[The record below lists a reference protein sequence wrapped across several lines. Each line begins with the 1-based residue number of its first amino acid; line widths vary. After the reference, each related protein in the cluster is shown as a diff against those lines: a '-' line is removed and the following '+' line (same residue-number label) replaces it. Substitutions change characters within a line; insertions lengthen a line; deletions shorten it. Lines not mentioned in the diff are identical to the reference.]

1 MIEVLCKY
9 TKNPCF
15 QTKSLKNCCFGA
27 KIPHRL
33 PIYTDERQGFNSH
46 FCTNELIMI
55 QRIQSVFLFLV
66 DIVLVVLL
74 FVPNA
79 YTRFTAM
86 ETTEVAGITL
96 LDQPVML
103 VAQIVL
109 CILAAATMA
118 MFRNRSLQMKLCMVG
133 VVLSAIFSGLLAY
146 PMMVT
151 LPGIEVTAGPGLYI
165 SLANILL
172 FLLARMFIKKD
183 DELVKSTDRIR

>member
-1 MIEVLCKY
+1 
-9 TKNPCF
+9 
-15 QTKSLKNCCFGA
+15 
-27 KIPHRL
+27 
-33 PIYTDERQGFNSH
+33 
-46 FCTNELIMI
+46 MI